1 MMDRNEFFDY
11 VKENIRDYLPADYQ
25 GAQVDLI
32 TKAKNNDLILTGV
45 LIRKEEERMS
55 PNIYLD
61 GYYEEYQNGQISVE
75 GIMENVA
82 ATRVEHNDQELGFD
96 VDSLM
101 DYGYV
106 KDKLQIRLCDPEKNE
121 ERLKNVVFTM
131 QGDFAAVYYINLFEN
146 EEEIGGAAVTP
157 QIFAEWDIPIE
168 QLHADALAADA
179 DMGRKPILSKIDDMM
194 TSLLFGEE
202 PRNLLDEQETADL
215 GMNVQTENTAEF
227 QMQEVPMYCLTNQDR
242 MNGASLV
249 VNEELMKSV
258 GKAIGSDFYVLPSS
272 IHETL
277 LVPVSAQMELSVLQE
292 MVRSVNET
300 EVSQEDLLSDKVQY
314 YDREACILE
323 NAQARQERMEKEKSA
338 ERVSDPKSVLG
349 LLAEKKEQSKT
360 AERNSGQ
367 RTKLTPE
374 LAM

>member
-11 VKENIRDYLPADYQ
+11 VKENIKDYLPADYQ

-61 GYYEEYQNGQISVE
+61 GYHEEYQNGQASME
-75 GIMENVA
+75 EIMVNVA
-82 ATRVEHNDQELGFD
+82 AMRMEQDAPDLGFN
-96 VDSLM
+96 VDLLM
-101 DYGYV
+101 DYEYA
-106 KDKLQIRLCDPEKNE
+106 KENLQIRLCDPEKNE
-121 ERLKNVVFTM
+121 ERLKDVVFTM

-157 QIFAEWDIPIE
+157 QLFAEWDIPID
-168 QLHADALAADA
+168 QLHADALAAD
-179 DMGRKPILSKIDDMM
+179 MNRKPVLSKINDLM

-202 PRNLLDEQETADL
+202 PRNLLDEQETTFLDGIAPIE
-215 GMNVQTENTAEF
+215 TSEEF
-227 QMQEVPMYCLTNQDR
+227 QIPELPMYCLTNLDK

-249 VNEELMKSV
+249 INEELMKSV

-272 IHETL
+272 IHETM
-277 LVPVSAQMELSVLQE
+277 LVPVTALKELSELQE

-300 EVSQEDLLSDKVQY
+300 NVSQEDLLSDKVQY